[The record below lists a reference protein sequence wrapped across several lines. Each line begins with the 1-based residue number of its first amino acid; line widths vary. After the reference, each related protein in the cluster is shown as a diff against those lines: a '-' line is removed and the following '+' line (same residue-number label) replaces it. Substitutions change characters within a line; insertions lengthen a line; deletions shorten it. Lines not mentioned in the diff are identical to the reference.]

1 MYRKIVVP
9 VVTPVYV
16 EPLVKLASRL
26 LEPDGEV
33 HILNV
38 IHEVSMPEI
47 AKGWRSSLHI
57 VIPAHEAAAALDIK
71 VVPEVV
77 VAQDIAI
84 EILERAEAL
93 AADAILMTLTAD
105 PKHRHKIFGHTS
117 SAILN
122 HASCDVLIVNPLA
135 LSATRAAKIIL
146 PTLTVQPPPKTMQV
160 AETLSTELGK
170 LPIVTLHM
178 RSGSS
183 RSSTGTS
190 GHEFQRTHGRV
201 PRVLKTVL
209 FPARFFHSNALLPT
223 AILNEVRKEGYG
235 LCIVGDEGRGL
246 GREFVTRPFL
256 EELFAISPCP
266 ILVLRGA

>member
-1 MYRKIVVP
+1 MYRKILVP
-9 VVTPVYV
+9 VITPGYV

-26 LEPDGEV
+26 LESGGEV

-71 VVPEVV
+71 VTPEVV
-77 VAQDIAI
+77 VAPDVAI

-93 AADAILMTLTAD
+93 SADAILMTLTAD
-105 PKHRHKIFGHTS
+105 PRHRHKIFGHTS

-122 HASCDVLIVNPLA
+122 HASCDVLVVNPLA
-135 LSATRAAKIIL
+135 LSATRASKVIL

-160 AETLSTELGK
+160 AETLSAELGN

-178 RSGSS
+178 RSGSA
-183 RSSTGTS
+183 RTEEDSTS
-190 GHEFQRTHGRV
+190 HEFHGRQRSV

-209 FPARFFHSNALLPT
+209 FPARFFQSNALLPS
-223 AILNEVRKEGYG
+223 AILKEVRKEGYG
-235 LCIVGDEGRGL
+235 LCILGDEGRGL

-266 ILVLRGA
+266 ILVIRGS